1 MLNKFFASLSWL
13 LKTLTNLHLAVKN
26 GFSFVCQFTVYFKQ
40 IINELNI
47 ILQGSKLTV
56 VRLSR
61 TTKITMGQPNCAKWL
76 PLGQP
81 NLLWH

>member
-1 MLNKFFASLSWL
+1 MKLLYVDLLQSRPLLWYLSKFTIASCFQQL
-13 LKTLTNLHLAVKN
+13 TLVISI
-26 GFSFVCQFTVYFKQ
+26 FSQLIKY
-40 IINELNI
+40 
-47 ILQGSKLTV
+47 QGSKLTV

-81 NLLWH
+81 NLSWH